1 MKQYDL
7 VVIGSGAAGLTSG
20 FTAAGFGKKVLM
32 VDKALPGGE
41 CTWSGCIPS
50 KALINQA
57 KNVHAAKKLGAAV
70 QLDGAAIFEQVRG
83 VSEHVYTHETPEVL
97 AKAGIDFLQGAAT
110 FVDAHSIEVAASS
123 GNERVTAK
131 KFMIAT
137 GSSPL
142 VPPIPGLADVP
153 FLTNESLFQLTELP
167 KSLTILGGGVIALEM
182 AQSFNRLGTQ
192 VTVVEMQS
200 EVLPL
205 EEPEMAAMLRELL
218 EKEGVHFKLSSKAV
232 SVAQSGTSID
242 VTVEHDGAQQVL
254 SAEKLL
260 VALGRS
266 PNSKGMGL
274 ESIGVDVDRFV
285 KVNAKLQTS
294 LPHIYAFGDV
304 AGPYLLSHMAN
315 YQGKLATMNALLP
328 FKRKANYEHVT
339 WTTFTDPE
347 FARAGLTEAQAREQ
361 YGDSI
366 RVYRYSFDKL
376 DRAHTKKDDFG
387 QIKLIIGKGNKVL
400 GAHIIAERAGELISQ
415 VQTMKTL
422 GIPFS
427 KLQKVIHPYP
437 TYADALRQLSQ
448 TVFLDGIFQHPVVK
462 LFKKG

>member
-1 MKQYDL
+1 MKQYDI

-57 KNVHAAKKLGAAV
+57 KNVHAANKLGAAV
-70 QLDGAAIFEQVRG
+70 HVDGAKVFEQVRG

-97 AKAGIDFLQGAAT
+97 AKAGIDFIQGAAKFIDSHT
-110 FVDAHSIEVAASS
+110 IEIS
-123 GNERVTAK
+123 GANERVKAK
-131 KFMIAT
+131 KFMLAT

-167 KSLTILGGGVIALEM
+167 QSLTILGGGVIALEM
-182 AQSFNRLGTQ
+182 AQAFNRLGTK
-192 VTVVEMQS
+192 VTVVEMQA

-205 EEPEMAAMLRELL
+205 EEPEMAAKLRELL
-218 EKEGVHFKLSSKAV
+218 EAEGVEFKLSSKAIG
-232 SVAQSGTSID
+232 VANPPEGIE
-242 VTVEHDGAQQVL
+242 VTIERGANTEVIVN
-254 SAEKLL
+254 EKLL

-266 PNSKGMGL
+266 PNTTGMGL
-274 ESIGVDVDRFV
+274 DDIGVEVDRFV
-285 KVNAKLQTS
+285 KVNAKMQTS

-328 FKRKANYEHVT
+328 FKRSVNYEHVT
-339 WTTFTDPE
+339 WATFTDPE
-347 FARAGLTEAQAREQ
+347 FARAGLTEAQAREK

-366 RVYRYSFDKL
+366 RVYRYNFDKL
-376 DRAHTKKDDFG
+376 DRAHTKQGDFG
-387 QIKLIIGKGNKVL
+387 EIKLIIGKRNRVL
-400 GAHIIAERAGELISQ
+400 GAHILAERAGEMISQ

-437 TYADALRQLSQ
+437 TYSDALRQLSQ
-448 TVFLDGIFQHPVVK
+448 TVFLDGIFQNPVVK
-462 LFKKG
+462 LFRKG